1 MKFLLPLLLL
11 SVSFTGCVVQPAIR
25 SPQIATIPVG
35 VDPFYNQG
43 DAVRNKLSGQ
53 VGIVTGG
60 FYDPVFGIWRY
71 KVRYM
76 AVEEARIRQ
85 HPTDGQTWERSYELE
100 LLERAALVKYPL
112 YR

>member
-1 MKFLLPLLLL
+1 MKFLFLLLVL
-11 SVSFTGCVVQPAIR
+11 FFTGCTTQPFMR
-25 SPQIATIPVG
+25 PPQLASIPVG
-35 VDPFYNQG
+35 ADPFYNEG
-43 DAVRNKLSGQ
+43 DAVRNKLNGQ

-60 FYDPVFGIWRY
+60 FYDPVFGLWRY

-100 LLERAALVKYPL
+100 LLERAALTKYPL